1 MPKFIKTRKMKRL
14 ENGNVEDRPHFI
26 VSITVNFLVSD
37 SAPSNLM
44 VNEANSGDGTAA
56 NEEKIDSYMPKRNL
70 SYIIIFFIVKLLW
83 IVAKYLIKK
92 DEC

>member
-1 MPKFIKTRKMKRL
+1 MKRL

-44 VNEANSGDGTAA
+44 VNGANSGDGAA
-56 NEEKIDSYMPKRNL
+56 ADEEKNRFLHAKKKFKLYNYFFYSKIIMDS
-70 SYIIIFFIVKLLW
+70 
-83 IVAKYLIKK
+83 
-92 DEC
+92 C

>member
-1 MPKFIKTRKMKRL
+1 
-14 ENGNVEDRPHFI
+14 
-26 VSITVNFLVSD
+26 
-37 SAPSNLM
+37 M
-44 VNEANSGDGTAA
+44 VNGANSDDGAAA
-56 NEEKIDSYMPKRNL
+56 NEEKINCYMLKRNL